1 MRASTTVE
9 ANFRLQCWHAVC
21 MHCYPGNAHQHDFR
35 FFGGTTMRFIPTW
48 VHGLMDYPMAVV
60 LILLPFVLG
69 YANGSVPMYLMVC
82 AGIAMLVVSA
92 LTAYEVGLVRTIPMP
107 VHLGID
113 VAMGLLLAVSPWLFG
128 FA

>member
-1 MRASTTVE
+1 M
-9 ANFRLQCWHAVC
+9 
-21 MHCYPGNAHQHDFR
+21 
-35 FFGGTTMRFIPTW
+35 
-48 VHGLMDYPMAVV
+48 HGLLDYAMAVL

-69 YANGSVPMYLMVC
+69 YANGSIPMYLMVC

-92 LTAYEVGLVRTIPMP
+92 LTAYEMGLVRTIPMP

-128 FA
+128 FAQATWLPFVVIGLLEAGSGLMTETRASRRSLRGIV